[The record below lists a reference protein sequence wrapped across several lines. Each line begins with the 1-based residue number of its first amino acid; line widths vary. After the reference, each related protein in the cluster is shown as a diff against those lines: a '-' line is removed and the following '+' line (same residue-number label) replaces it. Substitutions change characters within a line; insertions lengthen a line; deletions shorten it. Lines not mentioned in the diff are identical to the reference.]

1 MSIAG
6 IRIESGVTIS
16 GGISIGPDF
25 PVTSGFTITSADI
38 SNPQLWYAGYSSY
51 SSAGFTSTGT
61 LLYNGI
67 RYDITSGLY
76 TTISAAQTAFV
87 LNPAYA
93 WAWYAAFATGG
104 TVLVRLGLVSSSPN
118 YIVIAPIDQSDT
130 RWQSGAS
137 DGPTLTGTFTFPAT
151 FTPYVPHTAI
161 NGNNSWC

>member
-1 MSIAG
+1 MTIAG
-6 IRIESGVTIS
+6 MRIESGVTVG

-38 SNPQLWYAGYSSY
+38 SNPQLWYAGYSSF

-76 TTISAAQTAFV
+76 TTISAAQTAFA
-87 LNPAYA
+87 LDPADA

-104 TVLVRLGLVSSSPN
+104 NVLVRLGLVSSSPN
-118 YIVIAPIDQSDT
+118 FVVIAPIDQSDT
-130 RWQSGAS
+130 QWQSGNIN
-137 DGPTLTGTFTFPAT
+137 GPTLTGTFAFPAT
-151 FTPYVPHTAI
+151 FTPFVPHIAI
-161 NGNNSWC
+161 SNNTSWC